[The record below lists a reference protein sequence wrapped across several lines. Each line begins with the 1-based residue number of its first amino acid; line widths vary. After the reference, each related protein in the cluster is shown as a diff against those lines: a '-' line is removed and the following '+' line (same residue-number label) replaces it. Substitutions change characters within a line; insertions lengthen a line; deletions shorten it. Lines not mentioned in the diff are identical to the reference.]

1 MKALNA
7 LAVVLVIVGGLNW
20 GLVALAEFDLVAWLV
35 GEDFGQT
42 NAASRIVYG
51 LVGLAA
57 VYWHRPAREPRNQHQ
72 HQHRRSSLRLHPG
85 MKGTPMRKLILPI
98 VVLVVALATAAVALG
113 GNDSGSTAQPAAKPT
128 KNIVQTAVAAGD
140 FDTLV
145 SLVKRAGLAKTLS
158 GKGPF
163 TVFAPTDAAFKK
175 VPASTLEAL
184 LKDRAAL
191 RDVLLYHVAAG
202 RYPAKRVVKQTVN
215 RDAGRPARQGDHPRG
230 HRPRGRRQGRPG
242 RRAHLERRHPR
253 HQQGP
258 APPLTPGG
266 LSSCPAR
273 LAAPGNARAT
283 GRSSH
288 VLFTPAQ
295 PRTEPRTWR
304 VAAPRPGARS

>member
-1 MKALNA
+1 M
-7 LAVVLVIVGGLNW
+7 IVGGLNW

-57 VYWHRPAREPRNQHQ
+57 VYGIAQLASRETST
-72 HQHRRSSLRLHPG
+72 QHRRSSLRLHPG
-85 MKGTPMRKLILPI
+85 MKGTPMRKLILPV

-191 RDVLLYHVAAG
+191 RNVLLYHVAAG
-202 RYPAKRVVKQTVN
+202 RYPAKRVVKQKSIETLAGQRVKVSTRGDTV
-215 RDAGRPARQGDHPRG
+215 
-230 HRPRGRRQGRPG
+230 
-242 RRAHLERRHPR
+242 
-253 HQQGP
+253 
-258 APPLTPGG
+258 
-266 LSSCPAR
+266 
-273 LAAPGNARAT
+273 
-283 GRSSH
+283 
-288 VLFTPAQ
+288 
-295 PRTEPRTWR
+295 R
-304 VAAPRPGARS
+304 VAGAKVVQADVRTSNGVIHAINRVLIPPQ